1 MVKYKDKTVSEWK
14 AVDVQRKPLKDLQK
28 ALKTITRMSGSL
40 EAKYTYM
47 RSDTSKGTCP
57 LCEWG
62 FHKDPVFRP
71 HAVIS
76 RLVHWSVSDVLV
88 YTDDGPLWA
97 VTVFEAFVLFTV
109 PAFPRRWWARGTL
122 NRSTLL
128 HKETHDPCL
137 FYASSGYFAQN
148 HVALEWAPWSG
159 PFLFFFI
166 ANTAIIKA
174 MLEFNSSLILHESV
188 CLL

>member
-1 MVKYKDKTVSEWK
+1 MSHRSVLSNLRNKSLWKWSSTRSSQCPTKTFKRPSES
-14 AVDVQRKPLKDLQK
+14 LKNNHKNFWIL
-28 ALKTITRMSGSL
+28 GSKIYRR
-40 EAKYTYM
+40 EKWH
-47 RSDTSKGTCP
+47 RF
-57 LCEWG
+57 

-97 VTVFEAFVLFTV
+97 VTVFEAFMLFTV

-128 HKETHDPCL
+128 HKATDDYNGHTHTSFMPVQD
-137 FYASSGYFAQN
+137 
-148 HVALEWAPWSG
+148 
-159 PFLFFFI
+159 
-166 ANTAIIKA
+166 
-174 MLEFNSSLILHESV
+174 IL
-188 CLL
+188 LRIM